1 MRKLSLTFLLAISAT
16 AIAAVA
22 VAQVTGPPVN
32 VTTTP
37 AGKPMVQLARAK
49 DQLALLKSSDPKLVR
64 NKKHVFDFWRIV
76 YEAGHMERAPEFMTA
91 EYIQHNPNVE
101 SGRDAFMATIGK
113 ARPKRPVQATSSFPI
128 IDIIAERDMVMVIW
142 ARKVRDRQN
151 PELIYEITWLDAF
164 RLDEK
169 SGLIAEHW
177 DSSERWDASG
187 RPPGAEFFP

>member
-1 MRKLSLTFLLAISAT
+1 MRHRTLWLILALAAGPALS
-16 AIAAVA
+16 
-22 VAQVTGPPVN
+22 QVSGPPVN

-37 AGKPMVQLARAK
+37 SGKPMAPLARAP
-49 DQLALLKSSDPKLVR
+49 DQLALLKSSDPKLAR
-64 NKKHVFDFWRIV
+64 NKKLVFDFWRIV
-76 YEAGHMERAPEFMTA
+76 YEAGHMERAPEFMTP

-101 SGRDAFMATIGK
+101 SGRDAFMRTIGA
-113 ARPKRPVQATSSFPI
+113 ARPKRPVQATSGFPI
-128 IDIIAERDMVMVIW
+128 IDIVAERDMVMVIW

-164 RLDEK
+164 RIDNK
-169 SGLIAEHW
+169 TGKIAEHW

>member
-1 MRKLSLTFLLAISAT
+1 MRIPAAAMVLFAAAAT
-16 AIAAVA
+16 
-22 VAQVTGPPVN
+22 AQVTGPPVN

-37 AGKPMVQLARAK
+37 SGKPMAQLKRAP
-49 DQLALLKSSDPKLVR
+49 DQLALLKSTDPRLAR

-76 YEAGHMERAPEFMTA
+76 YEAGHMERAAEFMTA

-113 ARPKRPVQATSSFPI
+113 ARPSRPVQATSNFPI

-142 ARKVRDRQN
+142 ARKVRDRVN

-164 RLDEK
+164 RIDEK

-177 DSSERWDASG
+177 DSSERWDGSG